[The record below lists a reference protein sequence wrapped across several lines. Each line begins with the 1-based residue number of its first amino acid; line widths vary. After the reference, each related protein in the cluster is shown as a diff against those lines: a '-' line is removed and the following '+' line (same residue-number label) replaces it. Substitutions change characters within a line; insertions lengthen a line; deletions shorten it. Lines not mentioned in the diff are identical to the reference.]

1 MPQMGMGTV
10 RRRARHRNPGTDS
23 LLWLIYFPTNPA
35 IPFLPHPLSSYTQA
49 QFPEELRLRS
59 EQHSPIIKSQ
69 LSKTN
74 LLTMAKHNE
83 EGWKHTDGY
92 FPFTLLLSN
101 TAGTVSLKDTQ
112 IYDEG

>member
-1 MPQMGMGTV
+1 MSQMGMGTV
-10 RRRARHRNPGTDS
+10 RGRAGHRNPGRDS

-49 QFPEELRLRS
+49 QFPEEGRLRS
-59 EQHSPIIKSQ
+59 EQYSLIMKSQ

-92 FPFTLLLSN
+92 CLSFHPSAQRHCWHHRFEGN
-101 TAGTVSLKDTQ
+101 TNL
-112 IYDEG
+112 